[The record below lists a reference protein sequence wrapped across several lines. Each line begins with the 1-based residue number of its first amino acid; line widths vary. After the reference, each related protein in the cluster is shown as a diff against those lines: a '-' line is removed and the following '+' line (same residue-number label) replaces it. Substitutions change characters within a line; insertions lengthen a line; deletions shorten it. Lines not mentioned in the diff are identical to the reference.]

1 MLTLRY
7 IVRLIAAFLAR
18 FKGIFLISIALGI
31 VFFVILQLL
40 GPTLF
45 SRRTEKIGI
54 TGRYRTDNLP
64 DFIIS
69 EIGDGLTKLDE
80 SGVVEPSLA
89 SSWET
94 PDKGKTWYF
103 HLRDDIYWQDG
114 KEVTSDTIGYDFSDV
129 EIELPDEKT
138 VVFKLQ
144 NAFSPFPTV
153 VSKPTFKKGLLGT
166 GAWSV
171 KKITVAG
178 GYVQELILTNKEEGK
193 IIYRFYPTEERA
205 KLAYKLGHVN
215 TLINIYDPVPLDTWK
230 TVSTNKESNSNQVIT
245 IFFNVQDKYLSD
257 KTLRQ
262 ALVYAID
269 KELFD
274 EERAYGPLYP
284 TSWAYNPQV
293 KTYKYDKLRAK
304 ELIEELDEEQVKDLE
319 IKLVTT
325 PVLLPTAERIAKYWD
340 AVGVKT
346 VVQVSSGI
354 PADYQALLAVF
365 EIPKD
370 PDQYSIWHSTQTA
383 TNISNYQNPR
393 IDKLL
398 EDGREELTLIERSKI
413 YLDFQRF
420 LVEDSP
426 AAFLYHPTSFT
437 LDRK

>member
-1 MLTLRY
+1 MS
-7 IVRLIAAFLAR
+7 AFLFR
-18 FKGIFLISIALGI
+18 FKGILLISFALGI
-31 VFFVILQLL
+31 LSFVILNLL

-45 SRRTEKIGI
+45 SRSTEKIGI

-64 DFIIS
+64 DFIVS
-69 EIGDGLTKLDE
+69 KIGDGLTKLDE

-89 SSWET
+89 SSWDT

-103 HLRDDIYWQDG
+103 HLRDDINWQDG
-114 KEVTSDTIGYDFSDV
+114 KEVTSETIGYDFSDV
-129 EIELPDEKT
+129 EIERPDDKT

-144 NAFSPFPTV
+144 NAFSPFPSV
-153 VSKPTFKKGLLGT
+153 VSRPTFKKGLLGT
-166 GAWSV
+166 GEWRV
-171 KKITVAG
+171 KKITVAA
-178 GYVQELILTNKEEGK
+178 GYVQELLLTNKKEGN

-205 KLAYKLGHVN
+205 KIAYKLGHIN
-215 TLINIYDPVPLDTWK
+215 TLINLYDPTPLDTWK
-230 TVSTNKESNSNQVIT
+230 TVEATIESNNNQVVS

-257 KTLRQ
+257 KSLRQ

-269 KELFD
+269 KKSFD
-274 EERAYGPLYP
+274 GDRAYGPLSP
-284 TSWAYNPQV
+284 TSWAYNSQV
-293 KTYKYDKLRAK
+293 KTYGYDKLRAK
-304 ELIEELDEEQVKDLE
+304 ELIEELDEEQIKDLE
-319 IKLVTT
+319 IKLLTT
-325 PVLLPTAERIAKYWD
+325 PVLLPTAERIALYWE
-340 AVGVKT
+340 AIGVKT
-346 VVQVSSGI
+346 VLQVSSGI

-398 EDGREELTLIERSKI
+398 EDGRAELTLVERSKI

-426 AAFLYHPTSFT
+426 AAFLYHPASYTIS
-437 LDRK
+437 RK